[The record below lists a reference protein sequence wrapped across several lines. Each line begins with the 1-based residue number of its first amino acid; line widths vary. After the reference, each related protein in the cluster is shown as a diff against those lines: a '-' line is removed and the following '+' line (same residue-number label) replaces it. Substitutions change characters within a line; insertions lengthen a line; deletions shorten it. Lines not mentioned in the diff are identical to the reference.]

1 VGLLST
7 TLFTSF
13 CAFAAT
19 QQPGGAATA
28 APPVAPAATAPAP
41 AAPAPA
47 APAPATQKPA
57 AVPAPSMAADVKAL
71 VDRMQAFY
79 EKVQDFTATFKQDYT
94 YKIARRTQ
102 SSAGKVTFKKP
113 GMMRWEYEK
122 PAPKTFVLAGDRAY
136 THDPQAML
144 LTKTAFDQSQL
155 SASVTFLFGTGKL
168 EKEFSIAKVD
178 CAKCSGTL
186 LELTPLKPDPRFR
199 KVRLEV
205 DSKTAQVLR
214 SIVFDP
220 DGSENAITFSG
231 LKTNVGV
238 SKDVFVLNA
247 PAGTQVQDL
256 TAPK

>member
-1 VGLLST
+1 
-7 TLFTSF
+7 
-13 CAFAAT
+13 
-19 QQPGGAATA
+19 
-28 APPVAPAATAPAP
+28 
-41 AAPAPA
+41 
-47 APAPATQKPA
+47 
-57 AVPAPSMAADVKAL
+57 MAADVKSL

-102 SSAGKVTFKKP
+102 TSTGKVTFKKP

-122 PAPKTFVLAGDRAY
+122 PAPKTFVLAGNRAY

-144 LTKTAFDQSQL
+144 LTKAAFDQSQL

-168 EKEFSIAKVD
+168 EKEFSIARVD
-178 CAKCSGTL
+178 CSKCSGTL
-186 LELTPLKPDPRFR
+186 LEMTPLKPDPRFK

-205 DSKTAQVLR
+205 DPKTAQVVR

-220 DGSENAITFSG
+220 DGSENAITFSN

-247 PAGTQVQDL
+247 PEGTQVQDL
-256 TAPK
+256 TTPK

>member
-1 VGLLST
+1 MGLWIT
-7 TLFTSF
+7 TLLTTF
-13 CAFAAT
+13 CAFAA
-19 QQPGGAATA
+19 PAAAPA
-28 APPVAPAATAPAP
+28 APPAPAAASAPAP
-41 AAPAPA
+41 APPIAP
-47 APAPATQKPA
+47 
-57 AVPAPSMAADVKAL
+57 DVKSL

-102 SSAGKVTFKKP
+102 TSTGKVTFKKP

-122 PAPKTFVLAGDRAY
+122 PAAKTFVLAGDRAY

-178 CAKCSGTL
+178 CAKCSGVL
-186 LELTPLKPDPRFR
+186 LELMPLKPDPRFK

-205 DSKTAQVLR
+205 DPKTAQVLR

-220 DGSENAITFSG
+220 DGSENAITFSD